1 MITIV
6 YCHPYDKSFNHAILN
21 AVTKEL
27 TDNGRDYQVIN
38 LYNEHFDP
46 VLGVNDLAVYSQGKT
61 LDEQVKHYDEMLQR
75 TSEIVFIFPIWWGMM
90 PAMLKGFFDRTFLKG
105 IIYDTTPEGALMPC
119 LDIRRTTVITTSEE
133 DSAIIEPFIE
143 GYFKP
148 LVLETVGM
156 NEVTWFNC
164 DHISSGT
171 AEHRSEFLTEVLKSF
186 AG

>member
-1 MITIV
+1 MWVTAIYGPQSSHCKKYSVMITIV

-27 TDNGRDYQVIN
+27 TANGRDYQVIN

-119 LDIRRTTVITTSEE
+119 LDIKRTSL
-133 DSAIIEPFIE
+133 SSMAIS
-143 GYFKP
+143 
-148 LVLETVGM
+148 
-156 NEVTWFNC
+156 N
-164 DHISSGT
+164 
-171 AEHRSEFLTEVLKSF
+171 RSCLRPWE
-186 AG
+186 